1 MEASIFSG
9 VVNGAKR
16 VRGVPV
22 ATDEELGEIPL
33 DPSAEHAGQRLFQIT
48 KQRVC
53 GGPLTSTF
61 SNIGKLTP

>member
-9 VVNGAKR
+9 VVKR
-16 VRGVPV
+16 RKTREGCAV

-48 KQRVC
+48 ETA
-53 GGPLTSTF
+53 GPPLTSTF
-61 SNIGKLTP
+61 ATSGSSRRS

>member
-9 VVNGAKR
+9 VVNGAKTR
-16 VRGVPV
+16 EGCAV
-22 ATDEELGEIPL
+22 ASDEELGEIPL

-53 GGPLTSTF
+53 GRGR
-61 SNIGKLTP
+61 

>member
-16 VRGVPV
+16 VRVPSRPMRNLV
-22 ATDEELGEIPL
+22 KFH